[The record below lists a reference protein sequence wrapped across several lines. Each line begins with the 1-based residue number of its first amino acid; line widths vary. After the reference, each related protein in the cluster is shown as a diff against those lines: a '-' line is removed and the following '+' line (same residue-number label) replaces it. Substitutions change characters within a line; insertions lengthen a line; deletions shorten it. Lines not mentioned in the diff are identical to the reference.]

1 MAMIFLALLRRKL
14 TKVGQAS
21 FVCFG
26 FFGFWDFFFSFPFL
40 FCFVS

>member
-21 FVCFG
+21 FVLG
-26 FFGFWDFFFSFPFL
+26 FFFFFLFLKSIRFTQSF
-40 FCFVS
+40 S

>member
-21 FVCFG
+21 FVWG
-26 FFGFWDFFFSFPFL
+26 FFFFFFL
-40 FCFVS
+40 FLKSIRFTQSFS

>member
-21 FVCFG
+21 FVLG
-26 FFGFWDFFFSFPFL
+26 FFFL
-40 FCFVS
+40 FFVS

>member
-21 FVCFG
+21 FVLG
-26 FFGFWDFFFSFPFL
+26 FL
-40 FCFVS
+40 FFLFFVS